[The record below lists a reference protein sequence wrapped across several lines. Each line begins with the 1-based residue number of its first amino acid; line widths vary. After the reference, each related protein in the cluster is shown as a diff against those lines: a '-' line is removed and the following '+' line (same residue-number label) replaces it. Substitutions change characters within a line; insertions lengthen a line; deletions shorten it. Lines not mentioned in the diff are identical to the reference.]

1 MMFRHLFALA
11 LLISMP
17 VSAVEFPF
25 EVPGKNNESQYPCTL
40 VIQSNQPSANQSD
53 LGMQEDFPDESANYV
68 RYPATCKEGHWVD
81 LQIDCARQR
90 LSLGGMIGATIFL
103 NDQGIFTTNQF
114 GSELSIQGK
123 NYEAYLH
130 ASIFKPIYSAICL
143 NEDG

>member
-1 MMFRHLFALA
+1 MFRHLFALA

-25 EVPGKNNESQYPCTL
+25 EVPGKNDESQYPCTL

-53 LGMQEDFPDESANYV
+53 LGMLEDFPNESANYV

-90 LSLGGMIGATIFL
+90 LSLEGMIGATIFL

-123 NYEAYLH
+123 NHEAYLH